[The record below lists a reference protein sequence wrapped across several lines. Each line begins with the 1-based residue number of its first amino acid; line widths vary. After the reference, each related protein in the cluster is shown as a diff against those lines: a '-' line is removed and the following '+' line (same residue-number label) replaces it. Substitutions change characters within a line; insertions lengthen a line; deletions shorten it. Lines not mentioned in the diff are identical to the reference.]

1 MRASTRTHITCSHVV
16 KAHYR
21 TPQLD
26 AFLHPL
32 RNVMDKT
39 NLLLQEFRFNLNREL
54 SLFAKSLMQPREG
67 EFWSSPRRQDN
78 AFDSELVIWWDWI
91 EVNTSWPVLRAED
104 HPSPLPVP
112 PNPIKP
118 SFLTIPP
125 SYSLIPGPTNVP
137 LLPPPLSERS
147 LDYTNGHDRKDSPS
161 LSCKLHSLR
170 PNQTSRKQEH
180 TSRPECIILAVK

>member
-1 MRASTRTHITCSHVV
+1 MLLKHITERLSFFVRWGTS
-16 KAHYR
+16 R
-21 TPQLD
+21 TEQTC
-26 AFLHPL
+26 FS
-32 RNVMDKT
+32 RNLGLISIV
-39 NLLLQEFRFNLNREL
+39 NFP
-54 SLFAKSLMQPREG
+54 KSLMKHREG
-67 EFWSSPRRQDN
+67 EFWSSPRWQDN

-91 EVNTSWPVLRAED
+91 EVNTGWPVLRAED

-125 SYSLIPGPTNVP
+125 SYSLIPEPTNVP